1 MAGFIDTARSSLR
14 SLAKDHPKAK
24 RLLQSASIQLGLA
37 QHTFAQFVPQMI
49 QPRPRKMTVAI
60 TAYCNLRCIGCRYGR
75 DFMPGQQL
83 SLETVETL
91 LDDAKPAGIETVRLY
106 GGEPLLHPALP
117 KMVRHAIDLGL
128 STYVTTNG
136 LLLKQKIKPLYD
148 AGLRN
153 ITIGFYGTASDYDLY
168 VQRDHR
174 FRRLEESVATVR
186 QLYGSAVSMQLNYLL
201 MRPSCTLEAL
211 QSAWDFAQRYD
222 LEFTTDLIHYSL
234 PYFTDGANHELQ
246 FREEDYPAIQD
257 WIAELAR
264 LKSAHPEVI
273 KESMISIYS
282 IPDWLLKGR
291 SMQVPCDAHKLVW
304 IGADGTV
311 QLCYAAFKLG
321 NLQQRRLRDIL
332 LTDAHRRAARDAFAL
347 DCPNCHCER
356 EARVLKHLPSLRLYR
371 RSAGGS

>member
-1 MAGFIDTARSSLR
+1 MKFL
-14 SLAKDHPKAK
+14 KATE
-24 RLLQSASIQLGLA
+24 AHLGLV
-37 QHTFAQFVPQMI
+37 QHTLAPFVPQVI
-49 QPRPRKMTVAI
+49 QPHARKMTIAV
-60 TAYCNLRCIGCRYGR
+60 TAYCNLRCVGCRYGR

-83 SLETVETL
+83 SLEMVKTL
-91 LDDAKPAGIETVRLY
+91 LDDARHAGIETVRLY

-117 KMVRHAIDLGL
+117 NMVRHAVDLGL

-186 QLYGSAVSMQLNYLL
+186 ERYGSAVSMQLNYLL
-201 MRPSCTLEAL
+201 MRPSCTREAL
-211 QSAWDFAQRYD
+211 QNAWDFAQRYN

-234 PYFTDGANHELQ
+234 PYFTDGENHELQ
-246 FREEDYPAIQD
+246 FREEDSPAIHD
-257 WIAELAR
+257 WIAELVR
-264 LKSAHPEVI
+264 LKSAHPEMI
-273 KESMISIYS
+273 KESILSIHS

-291 SMQVPCDAHKLVW
+291 NMQVPCDAHKLVW

-311 QLCYAAFKLG
+311 QRATLHSNWEICTNNGCATFY
-321 NLQQRRLRDIL
+321 L
-332 LTDAHRRAARDAFAL
+332 LTTIAG
-347 DCPNCHCER
+347 PR
-356 EARVLKHLPSLRLYR
+356 EIPSP
-371 RSAGGS
+371 

>member
-1 MAGFIDTARSSLR
+1 MTGFIDAARSSLR
-14 SLAKDHPKAK
+14 SLAKQHPKAK
-24 RLLQSASIQLGLA
+24 RLLQSANVRLGLA
-37 QHTFAQFVPQMI
+37 QHTVAQFVPQVI
-49 QPRPRKMTVAI
+49 RPRPRKMTVAV

-83 SLETVETL
+83 SLETVKAL
-91 LDDAKPAGIETVRLY
+91 LDDASSAGIETVRLY
-106 GGEPLLHPALP
+106 GGEPLLHPELP
-117 KMVRHAIDLGL
+117 KMVRHAVDLGL

-136 LLLKQKIKPLYD
+136 LLLKQKIKTLYD

-186 QLYGSAVSMQLNYLL
+186 ERYGSAVSLQLNYLL

-211 QSAWDFAQRYD
+211 HSAWDFAQRYN
-222 LEFTTDLIHYSL
+222 LELTTDLIHYSL

-246 FREEDYPAIQD
+246 FRQEDHPAIQD
-257 WIAELAR
+257 WVAELAR

-273 KESMISIYS
+273 TESMLSIYS
-282 IPDWLLKGR
+282 IPDWLIKGR
-291 SMQVPCDAHKLVW
+291 DMQVPCDAHKLIW

-321 NLQQRRLRDIL
+321 NLHEQRLRDLL
-332 LTDAHRRAARDAFAL
+332 LTDQHRRAARDAFAL
-347 DCPNCHCER
+347 NCPNCHCER
-356 EARVLKHLPSLRLYR
+356 EARVLKHLPSR
-371 RSAGGS
+371 RHYGSTGGS

>member
-1 MAGFIDTARSSLR
+1 MTGFVDTTRSSLR
-14 SLAKDHPKAK
+14 SLAKKHPGAK
-24 RLLQSASIQLGLA
+24 RLLQSANIQLGLA
-37 QHTFAQFVPQMI
+37 QHTLAQFVPQVI
-49 QPRPRKMTVAI
+49 RPRPRKMTVAI

-83 SLETVETL
+83 SLKIVKAL
-91 LDDAKPAGIETVRLY
+91 LDDASSAGIETVRLY

-117 KMVRHAIDLGL
+117 KMVRHAVDLGL

-136 LLLKQKIKPLYD
+136 LLLKQKIEALYD

-153 ITIGFYGTASDYDLY
+153 ITIGFYGTTSDYDLY

-174 FRRLEESVATVR
+174 FRLLEESIASVR
-186 QLYGSAVSMQLNYLL
+186 QRYGSAVSMQLNYLL
-201 MRPSCTLEAL
+201 MRQSCTLEAL
-211 QSAWDFAQRYD
+211 HSAWDFAQRYD

-246 FREEDYPAIQD
+246 FREDDNSAIHD

-264 LKSAHPEVI
+264 LKSAYPEMI
-273 KESMISIYS
+273 KESILSIYS
-282 IPDWLLKGR
+282 ISDWLLKGR
-291 SMQVPCDAHKLVW
+291 NMQVPCDAHKLVW

-321 NLQQRRLRDIL
+321 NLHQRRLRDIL
-332 LTDAHRRAARDAFAL
+332 LTDQHRRAARDAFAL
-347 DCPNCHCER
+347 NCPTCHCER
-356 EARVLKHLPSLRLYR
+356 EARVLKHLPSRRLYR
-371 RSAGGS
+371 SIGGS